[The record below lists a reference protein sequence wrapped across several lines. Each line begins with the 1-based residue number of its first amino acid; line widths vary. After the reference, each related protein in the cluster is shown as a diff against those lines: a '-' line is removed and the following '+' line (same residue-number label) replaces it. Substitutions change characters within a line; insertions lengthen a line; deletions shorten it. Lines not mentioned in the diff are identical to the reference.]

1 MFLEKM
7 RKNKD
12 TTQYQLTKK
21 FIGIF
26 LVVLIVT
33 NLLYLLASA
42 KFVFEFVKNKSES
55 TMNSL
60 VFEENENI
68 NWSKEVD
75 KVISEK
81 DDDGMVVVDHVGNEF
96 FSVKAEELF
105 NELYQGKSLPFVK
118 PIIFSE
124 EGIYYVNSK
133 DYGDFTVT
141 LATNSEIAVDLVLG
155 MLRINLFLNFLAIMI
170 GSFVIYGS
178 TKRWSQNL
186 KNMSK
191 EIRELDLNLHRQ
203 INVPNNPLEIREVG
217 SAFNELLSKQEEAIE
232 REKKFITN
240 ASHDLKT
247 PIAAI
252 RGHVKLIQRRGGSH
266 PEIIPNSLSFIDKE
280 SQRLEKLSHQLLI
293 LNEDRSVLFKEKI
306 NFSKI
311 VEDELRRNQ
320 LLFSREYTSSIQN
333 EVIIEAVKSDME
345 QIVQNLFGN
354 AIKYSIENTSI
365 DIQLKKDDKM
375 IVFSVSDEGI
385 GIDENNKNKIFE
397 RFFRVDDSRT
407 SNIEG
412 SGIGLSIVKEIVE
425 KYQGN
430 ITVEDNKPKGTIF
443 TVEIPILK

>member
-12 TTQYQLTKK
+12 TAQYQLTKK
-21 FIGIF
+21 FISIF
-26 LVVLIVT
+26 LVVLVMM
-33 NLLYLLASA
+33 NLLYLFASG

-55 TMNSL
+55 TMNTL
-60 VFEENENI
+60 VFEENEKI

-75 KVISEK
+75 RVISEK
-81 DDDGMVVVDHVGNEF
+81 DGDGMIVVDNSGNEF
-96 FSVKAEELF
+96 FSVKAEALF

-141 LATNSEIAVDLVLG
+141 LATNSEMAVDLVVG
-155 MLRINLFLNFLAIMI
+155 MLRINIILNLLAIVI
-170 GSFVIYGS
+170 GSFVIYRS
-178 TKRWSQNL
+178 TKHWSRNL

-191 EIRELDLNLHRQ
+191 EIRELDLSQQSQ
-203 INVPNNPLEIREVG
+203 IKVPNNPLEIKEVAL
-217 SAFNELLSKQEEAIE
+217 AFNQLLIKQEEAIE

-252 RGHVKLIQRRGGSH
+252 RGHVKLIQRRGESH
-266 PEIIPNSLSFIDKE
+266 PEIIPKSLSFIDTE
-280 SQRLEKLSHQLLI
+280 SERLEKLSHQLLI
-293 LNEDRSVLFKEKI
+293 LNEDRNEFLKENI
-306 NFSKI
+306 NFSEM
-311 VEDELRRNQ
+311 VEAELNRNK
-320 LLFSREYTSSIQN
+320 LLFPRKYTLTIEKNIMIQ
-333 EVIIEAVKSDME
+333 AVKSDLE
-345 QIVQNLFGN
+345 QIVQNLIGN
-354 AIKYSIENTSI
+354 AIKYSTENEGI
-365 DIQLKKDDKM
+365 DIQLKIDQPK
-375 IVFSVSDEGI
+375 IIFSVSDNGI
-385 GIDENNKNKIFE
+385 GIDEKHKNKIFE

-425 KYQGN
+425 KYQGK
-430 ITVEDNKPKGTIF
+430 IIVKDNRPKGTIF
-443 TVEIPILK
+443 IVEIPKN

>member
-12 TTQYQLTKK
+12 TAQYQLTKK
-21 FIGIF
+21 FISIF
-26 LVVLIVT
+26 LVVLVMM
-33 NLLYLLASA
+33 NLLYLFASG

-55 TMNSL
+55 TMNTL
-60 VFEENENI
+60 VFEENEKI

-75 KVISEK
+75 RVISEK
-81 DDDGMVVVDHVGNEF
+81 DGDGMIVVDNSGNEF
-96 FSVKAEELF
+96 FSVKAEALF

-141 LATNSEIAVDLVLG
+141 LATNSEMAVDLVVG
-155 MLRINLFLNFLAIMI
+155 MLRINIILNLLAIVI
-170 GSFVIYGS
+170 GSFVIYRS
-178 TKRWSQNL
+178 TKHWSRNL

-191 EIRELDLNLHRQ
+191 EIRELDLSQQSQ
-203 INVPNNPLEIREVG
+203 IKVPNNPLEIKEVAL
-217 SAFNELLSKQEEAIE
+217 AFNQLLIKQEEAIE

-252 RGHVKLIQRRGGSH
+252 RGHVKLIQRRGESH
-266 PEIIPNSLSFIDKE
+266 PEIIPKSLSFIDTE
-280 SQRLEKLSHQLLI
+280 SERLEKLSHQLLI
-293 LNEDRSVLFKEKI
+293 LNEDRNEFLKENI
-306 NFSKI
+306 NFSEM
-311 VEDELRRNQ
+311 VEAEINRNK
-320 LLFSREYTSSIQN
+320 LLFPRKYTLTIEKNIMIQVVSS
-333 EVIIEAVKSDME
+333 DLE
-345 QIVQNLFGN
+345 QIVQNLIGN
-354 AIKYSIENTSI
+354 AIKYSTENEGI
-365 DIQLKKDDKM
+365 DVQLKIDQPK
-375 IVFSVSDEGI
+375 IIFSVSDNGI
-385 GIDENNKNKIFE
+385 GIDEKHKNKIFE

-425 KYQGN
+425 KYQGK
-430 ITVEDNKPKGTIF
+430 IIVKDNKPKGTIF
-443 TVEIPILK
+443 IVEIPKN